1 MAVEL
6 KEEKMD
12 TKVEIRLD
20 IDGRGKA
27 EVDVGE
33 AFFNHVLVVFAEHG
47 LFDLYLKGKSDMRI
61 DDHHVVEVIARLMG
75 RAFREALAER
85 KGVRRIGDQLLML
98 DDSVVM
104 CTVDVKGQG
113 LCYFDGTFQKDFCGC
128 FSTEMVPHFFRSFAT
143 YGMFNIY
150 LKIIQGD
157 NDHHKVQAVFK
168 ALARALAEAV
178 SIDPRRV

>member
-12 TKVEIRLD
+12 TQVELKLEIDGEGKADVEI
-20 IDGRGKA
+20 
-27 EVDVGE
+27 GE

-47 LFDLYLKGKSDMRI
+47 VFDLTLKGSSDLRI
-61 DDHHVVEVIARLMG
+61 DDHHIVEVIARLLG
-75 RAFREALAER
+75 RAFRESIQDR
-85 KGVRRIGDQLLML
+85 KGIRRIGDQLLML
-98 DDSVVM
+98 DDSVVL

-113 LCYFDGTFQKDFCGC
+113 LCYFDGEFRKEFCGG
-128 FSTEMVPHFFRSFAT
+128 FSTEMVPHFFRSLAT

-150 LKIIQGD
+150 IKILQGD

-168 ALARALAEAV
+168 ALARALSEAV